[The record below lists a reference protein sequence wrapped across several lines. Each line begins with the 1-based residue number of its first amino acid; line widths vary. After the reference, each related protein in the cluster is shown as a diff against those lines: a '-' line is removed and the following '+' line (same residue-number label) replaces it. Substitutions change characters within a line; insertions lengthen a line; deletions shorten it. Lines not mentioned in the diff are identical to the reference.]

1 MKLRQIIVSGSAV
14 DAEAF
19 VRSSIAGNIKSDEV
33 AFISFEENGME
44 FMVRGG
50 SVFVLK
56 SSLDE
61 SAVNTIV
68 TNALKDRPTYA
79 DLPEPVTVSTVLD
92 AYIDTKIGLATQDL
106 ATKAEATPLSEAQVQ
121 SMFDAVMQ
129 KIMTDGNGNLHVSY
143 TMPTPMARIVTP
155 LGSVVLQDSFIDNG
169 DGTYRYTFDP
179 AVYGEGN
186 YTVEISMS

>member
-1 MKLRQIIVSGSAV
+1 MKLRQIIVSGVVA
-14 DAEAF
+14 DPLAF
-19 VRSSIAGNIKSDEV
+19 VTNSIASKIRSDEV

-68 TNALKDRPTYA
+68 ANALKDRPTYA
-79 DLPEPVTVSTVLD
+79 ELPEPVTVSTVLD
-92 AYIDTKIGLATQDL
+92 AYIDDKIGLATQDF

-143 TMPTPMARIVTP
+143 TMPTPTAKIVTP